1 MPRYFFTV
9 CRPGRV
15 KHDPHGTNLP
25 DVAAALSHA
34 ECKIVELRKESPYN
48 DPALVMIVKDE
59 ARKMVL
65 FLPFWMLI
73 TPDEARRIAA
83 SIAKLL
89 TPLKRRHVA
98 KATHGAGMI
107 EFHGE

>member
-1 MPRYFFTV
+1 MQNRGAAKGEPVQRSGSGDD
-9 CRPGRV
+9 RKGRSPKDGSV
-15 KHDPHGTNLP
+15 LA
-25 DVAAALSHA
+25 VLS
-34 ECKIVELRKESPYN
+34 
-48 DPALVMIVKDE
+48 
-59 ARKMVL
+59 
-65 FLPFWMLI
+65 WMLI

-107 EFHGE
+107 EFHGA